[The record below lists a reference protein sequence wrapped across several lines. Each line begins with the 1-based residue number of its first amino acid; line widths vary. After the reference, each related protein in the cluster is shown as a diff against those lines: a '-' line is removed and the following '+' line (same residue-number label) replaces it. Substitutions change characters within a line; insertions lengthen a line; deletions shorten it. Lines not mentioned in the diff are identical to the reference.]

1 MRVDIKQ
8 ECIGRWAPILTNLG
22 INAQLFNGKHQP
34 CIFCGGKDRARWDR
48 AKEFYYCSQCGQKQP
63 IDMAIEHTG
72 LSFKETTQLI
82 RPNIM
87 TTPLQ
92 IVKPA
97 DTEKAE
103 ARIRKIHA
111 GLKQI
116 TPDSAVFLYLAKRGI
131 TVLPDTDCYEHPS
144 LDYWEDSVKTGT
156 YPAMVSVFRT
166 PKGEVST
173 YHITYVTQ
181 DGEKAPVQIP
191 RKILPVMRPMG
202 GSAIRLFE
210 AEEVLAITEGI
221 ETALSVRQDQGI
233 HCWAAGSAQAM
244 VNVVIPET
252 VKVVWIYADADES
265 FTGQKAAF
273 DLANRL
279 KIKEGKTVRVVT
291 LVDQEVIQD
300 YGRKCDY
307 NDYVI
312 MKAAS

>member
-8 ECIGRWAPILTNLG
+8 ECAGRWSGVLTNLG
-22 INAQLFNGKHQP
+22 IDARLFNGKHQP
-34 CIFCGGKDRARWDR
+34 CLFCGGKDRARWDR
-48 AKEFYYCSQCGQKQP
+48 AKEFYYCSQCGHKQP

-72 LSFKETTQLI
+72 LSFKETTNLI
-82 RPNIM
+82 RPTVM

-97 DTEKAE
+97 DTQQAE

-111 GLKQI
+111 GLKHI
-116 TPDSAVFLYLAKRGI
+116 TPDTATFLYLAKRGI
-131 TVLPDTDCYEHPS
+131 SVLPDADCYEHPK
-144 LDYWEDSVKTGT
+144 LDYWEDGVKTGT

-166 PKGEVST
+166 PVGEVST
-173 YHITYVTQ
+173 LHITYLTK
-181 DGEKAPVQIP
+181 DGEKAPVP
-191 RKILPVMRPMG
+191 TDKKILPVMRPMAG
-202 GSAIRLFE
+202 GAIRLFE

-221 ETALSVRQDQGI
+221 ETALSVVKDYAI
-233 HCWAAGSAQAM
+233 PCWAASSAQAM
-244 VNVVIPET
+244 TNIVIPEF
-252 VKVVWIYADADES
+252 VKTIWVVADGDES
-265 FTGQKAAF
+265 FTGGKVAY

-279 KIKEGKTVRVVT
+279 KVKEGKTVRVIIMIN
-291 LVDQEVIQD
+291 QEPVED